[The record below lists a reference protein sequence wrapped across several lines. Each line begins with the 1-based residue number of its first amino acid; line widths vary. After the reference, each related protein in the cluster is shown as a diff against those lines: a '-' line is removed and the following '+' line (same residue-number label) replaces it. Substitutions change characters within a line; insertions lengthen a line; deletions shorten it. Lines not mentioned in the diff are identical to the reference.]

1 MINARLGENNNI
13 NCTIMIEKRLKS
25 RDAKTD
31 FQTRLYS
38 VVGRIIMIKN
48 TIIFLL
54 LEHFS

>member
-1 MINARLGENNNI
+1 MIDAEFGENNNI
-13 NCTIMIEKRLKS
+13 NRTITIEKRLKS

-31 FQTRLYS
+31 FKTRLYS
-38 VVGRIIMIKN
+38 LVGRIIMIKN